1 MPPVARLAGVLLT
14 SAWRRGMDGATR
26 DALVGLDDLDLHLV
40 GIGAARVFAGVHD
53 RFGAA
58 GQDRP
63 HVAVHTFHFEP
74 LPGGDPAVPV
84 EILGG
89 QRGNGTDAQRGREQD
104 GSHSGSPVNA
114 CSGGR
119 CSCTAGCTSSRT
131 DARIAVRT
139 ARHTAPRTWGHTLR
153 RIWWRT
159 G

>member
-1 MPPVARLAGVLLT
+1 VPPVARLTGVLLAR
-14 SAWRRGMDGATR
+14 AWRGGIDGANR
-26 DALVGLDDLDLHLV
+26 DAFVGLDNLDLHLV
-40 GIGAARVFAGVHD
+40 GIGAARVLPRVDD
-53 RFGAA
+53 RLGAA
-58 GQDRP
+58 GQHRP
-63 HVAVHTFHFEP
+63 HVAVHTFHFES

-139 ARHTAPRTWGHTLR
+139 APHTAPRTWVRTLR